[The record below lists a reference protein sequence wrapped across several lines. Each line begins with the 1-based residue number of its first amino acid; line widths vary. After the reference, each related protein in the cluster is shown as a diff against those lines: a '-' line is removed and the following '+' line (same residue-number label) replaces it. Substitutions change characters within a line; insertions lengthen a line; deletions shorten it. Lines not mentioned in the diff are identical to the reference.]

1 MKYSSSISIDR
12 NMREALSYEKLLPV
26 MVEALGDVRFIL
38 RRLWS
43 PPIDPQIPTPNGDLG
58 T

>member
-26 MVEALGDVRFIL
+26 MAKALSDVRFVL
-38 RRLWS
+38 RLCWS
-43 PPIDPQIPTPNGDLG
+43 PP
-58 T
+58 